1 MTYRYETHLHTSP
14 VSACARSTPEEAVRY
29 YHGIG
34 YAGIFITNHFL
45 DGNIAF
51 EVRDLPFE
59 ERIDF
64 YYRAYTQAKRVGDEI
79 GIDVF
84 FGVELSYAGTDFLVY
99 GLDIDWYRSHP
110 EILEMKKSDEL
121 RLMRD
126 EGAFIVQAHPFRE
139 AKYIDHI
146 RLFPRSVEGI
156 EAVNASRTPFEN
168 RLAGIY
174 CEEYGLIPF
183 AGSDNHNVEKQ
194 RYLAGMESKRR
205 VESVGD
211 FIDMV
216 RSGELIP
223 FELNLEPET

>member
-29 YHGIG
+29 YHSIG

-59 ERIDF
+59 ERLDF
-64 YYRAYTQAKRVGDEI
+64 YYRAYTQAKRIGDEI

-84 FGVELSYAGTDFLVY
+84 FGVELAYKGTDFLVY
-99 GLDIDWYRSHP
+99 GLDIEWYQSHP
-110 EILEMKKSDEL
+110 EILEMKKSEEL
-121 RLMRD
+121 ALMR
-126 EGAFIVQAHPFRE
+126 EAGALVVHAHPFRE

-146 RLFPRSVEGI
+146 RLFPRAVDGI
-156 EAVNASRTPFEN
+156 EVTNASRTPFEN
-168 RLAGIY
+168 KLAGMY

-183 AGSDNHNVEKQ
+183 AGSDNHNVAKQ
-194 RYLAGMESKRR
+194 RHLAGMESKRR
-205 VESVGD
+205 AKSLED
-211 FIDMV
+211 FIAMV
-216 RSGELIP
+216 RSGELVP
-223 FELNLEPET
+223 FITDIADEA